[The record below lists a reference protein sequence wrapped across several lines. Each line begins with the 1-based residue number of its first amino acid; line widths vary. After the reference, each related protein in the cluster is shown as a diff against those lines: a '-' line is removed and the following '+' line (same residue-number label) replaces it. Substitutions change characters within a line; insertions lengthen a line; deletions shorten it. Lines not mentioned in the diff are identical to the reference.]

1 MEVSWSP
8 PAHQG
13 AFNITGYRIFYGSDG
28 ENVSIP
34 SLLTL
39 AGLMVT
45 ENYGGRTVSLRSE
58 SGVLFSEHINVTV
71 GKLLPKF
78 FNKSVFI
85 FFAGYGP
92 FCLAGDK
99 VKYPCSRE
107 IGATVGVMVCL
118 IATVTAVTITVVL
131 CWWR

>member
-28 ENVSIP
+28 ENVLIP
-34 SLLTL
+34 SVFTSV
-39 AGLMVT
+39 GLMVT
-45 ENYGGRTVSLRSE
+45 ESYDGQALSLRSE
-58 SGVLFSEHINVTV
+58 SEVLFSEHINVTV

-85 FFAGYGP
+85 FS
-92 FCLAGDK
+92 L
-99 VKYPCSRE
+99 
-107 IGATVGVMVCL
+107 VMGHSV
-118 IATVTAVTITVVL
+118 
-131 CWWR
+131 